1 LCRHSH
7 SCSHLKISS
16 QYIQVH
22 EGQRVDRPYKVSHQC
37 EMNLHSF
44 TTTFIA
50 ALMAIPWQN
59 SRLESIMFE
68 SSRFVSHA
76 AVAACVTHLI
86 SCILDSGSSPW
97 YVGQLTSWQIRANTV
112 SACHACA
119 CVHVCVCVRVCVCTC
134 VCVNVRVC
142 VHVRV
147 CW

>member
-1 LCRHSH
+1 
-7 SCSHLKISS
+7 
-16 QYIQVH
+16 
-22 EGQRVDRPYKVSHQC
+22 
-37 EMNLHSF
+37 
-44 TTTFIA
+44 
-50 ALMAIPWQN
+50 
-59 SRLESIMFE
+59 MFE

-76 AVAACVTHLI
+76 AVATCVTHLI

-147 CW
+147 CACACVCRCAYVHAGCVGACLCMCVKCEVGGGEELEGG